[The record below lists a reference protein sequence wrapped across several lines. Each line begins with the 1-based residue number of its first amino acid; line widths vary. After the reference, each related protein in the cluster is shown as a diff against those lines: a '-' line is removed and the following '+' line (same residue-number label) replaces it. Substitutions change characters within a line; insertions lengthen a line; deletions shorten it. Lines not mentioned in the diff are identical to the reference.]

1 MHARMT
7 LATAKRVLQ
16 QLGHDLRT
24 LALLFVVPCLLLGL
38 LAWIYDGGIVFDRV
52 GAPLLGLF
60 PLLMMFVVTS
70 VATLRER
77 TSGTLERMLVMP
89 IGRLDILLGYALSF
103 GLVAIAQGILVSTV
117 AVYAYDLD
125 VAGPLWFLLLLSLSA
140 GLVGTTLGLCA
151 SALAKTE
158 FQAVQFMPA
167 FVLPQALLCG
177 LLIPVE
183 QLPRALE
190 IIANVLP
197 LTYIVEAMQLLTYQT
212 AVSGEA
218 YTDLAV
224 IGLFAAGAVLVGAAT
239 LRRQTD

>member
-52 GAPLLGLF
+52 GPPLLGLF

-197 LTYIVEAMQLLTYQT
+197 LTYIVEAMQLLTRQT

>member
-197 LTYIVEAMQLLTYQT
+197 LTYIVEAMQLLTRQT